1 VSADIGVEELDA
13 LRLDVRKQIRRLED
27 EDEEPTLQEG
37 RRMTVRELRAAFR
50 EEYVAT
56 RSAKRSPPG
65 LSTTM
70 TISGSAI
77 SSR

>member
-1 VSADIGVEELDA
+1 MSADIGVEELDA

-27 EDEEPTLQEG
+27 EDEEPTLREG

-56 RSAKRSPPG
+56 RSARRSPRTLHHYDYLWG
-65 LSTTM
+65 AS
-70 TISGSAI
+70 ISY
-77 SSR
+77 R